1 MTSARKPAGFLQL
14 NYDKI
19 LVLTALAGLLISAL
33 VLLMRL
39 GSEAKGILPGDLE
52 ATNPIVVES
61 FDVTPLQA
69 LADTIVRP
77 YQVPAAQ
84 RRMLVGE
91 LRVSS
96 IPHGY
101 PIPFDAS
108 VCPFS
113 GTNQPRVVRMEDRDS
128 DGDGLPDVWET
139 QYAFSPND
147 PNDALGDLDGD
158 GFSNLE
164 EFQANTS
171 PADPDDYPPPSA
183 KLRLERAM
191 VNPFKLRFLGTS
203 QLPNGETV
211 YQLNLRSLERTYF
224 ARMNADVEGFTVVE
238 YDEKAADGPT
248 LVLKQADKI
257 IRLVQGRVRDETSYT
272 AMMVFLV
279 DGKRFRSNIGES
291 ITLIDA
297 EYKVVDIRENRVVI
311 RDEKASRDYEI
322 GPMTSEDRRSAP
334 AGGL

>member
-1 MTSARKPAGFLQL
+1 
-14 NYDKI
+14 
-19 LVLTALAGLLISAL
+19 
-33 VLLMRL
+33 
-39 GSEAKGILPGDLE
+39 
-52 ATNPIVVES
+52 
-61 FDVTPLQA
+61 
-69 LADTIVRP
+69 
-77 YQVPAAQ
+77 
-84 RRMLVGE
+84 
-91 LRVSS
+91 
-96 IPHGY
+96 
-101 PIPFDAS
+101 
-108 VCPFS
+108 
-113 GTNQPRVVRMEDRDS
+113 
-128 DGDGLPDVWET
+128 
-139 QYAFSPND
+139 
-147 PNDALGDLDGD
+147 
-158 GFSNLE
+158 
-164 EFQANTS
+164 
-171 PADPDDYPPPSA
+171 
-183 KLRLERAM
+183 M